1 MRRAGKVSTRKKKEA
16 VMPED
21 TREFQELFRELN
33 GYEKKGVYIEL
44 EGKPASPTQ
53 IVQAHMLREDSGYM
67 RDYVLN
73 EKGDLKA
80 LYFHHIAREN

>member
-1 MRRAGKVSTRKKKEA
+1 
-16 VMPED
+16 MPEE
-21 TREFQELFRELN
+21 RKEFQEMFSELN
-33 GYEKKGVYIEL
+33 MYEKRGVYIAM

-73 EKGDLKA
+73 EEGDLKA
-80 LYFHHIAREN
+80 LYFDHIDRKK